1 MSERELTYG
10 EAVREAIAEEM
21 RRDPRV
27 FLIGEDV
34 AEAGHPFKTLL
45 GLVDEFG
52 TDRIIDT
59 PISEPGYAG
68 IGVGAAMTG
77 MRPIVDVMFGD
88 FITLTMDQIVN
99 QAAKV
104 HYMSGGKLKVPI
116 VFRTTL
122 GATRRSAAQH
132 SQSLHAWV
140 SHIPGLK
147 VALPSTPYEA
157 KGLMK
162 TAIRDDSPVVIF
174 EDKMMYRSK
183 GPVPAEDY
191 TVPFGVADVKRAGT
205 DITIVAT
212 SSMVQVALAAAAM
225 LEEIGISAEVIDPR
239 TTFPLDKQALIDS
252 AVKTSRVIVVDEG
265 YERYGVTAEIAAVI
279 ADGAF
284 YHLDAPV
291 KRIGAMDVPM
301 PFSPVPRGSDGAER
315 EGRRRGGQGALQE
328 SLMATSVIMP
338 ALELA
343 QETGKVIRWLKAPG
357 DAVAKGEPLLEIE
370 TDKVTTEIEAP
381 ASGILMHVS
390 AQEGDVVPVG
400 QAIAQIGAPG
410 EAGAAAPA
418 GSPPRAAVASPAGG
432 DQGLAPRPE
441 DRRAARRRPGPGEDE
456 HRPDREG
463 RRPGTRRGA
472 DGGGGARSC
481 GPREPPG
488 RSTER
493 PTGPPS
499 ASSAASPKARR
510 LAAERGLD
518 IRAVRGSGPQGAV
531 LAADVLSAPVT
542 PALSG
547 PAARPS
553 DGQGVGAVWRIMAE
567 RMTTSWTTAP
577 HFYLFREVTVGRLA
591 AWRQQAEKQ
600 TGARITYT
608 DLLVKLVAAALARH
622 PAVNASWRDGAIA
635 RHAEIN
641 IGLAV
646 AVEDGL
652 IVPVIHRADTLGLAA
667 IAARRED
674 VVSRAQG
681 GKLRPADIQGGT
693 FTISNLGMFGVDAF
707 NAIVNPPQAA
717 ILAVGRIAD
726 RVVALDGQPAV
737 QPTMMLTLSCDHRA
751 LDGARAARFLGDLA
765 DLIEEPLALLV

>member
-1 MSERELTYG
+1 
-10 EAVREAIAEEM
+10 
-21 RRDPRV
+21 
-27 FLIGEDV
+27 
-34 AEAGHPFKTLL
+34 
-45 GLVDEFG
+45 
-52 TDRIIDT
+52 
-59 PISEPGYAG
+59 
-68 IGVGAAMTG
+68 
-77 MRPIVDVMFGD
+77 
-88 FITLTMDQIVN
+88 
-99 QAAKV
+99 
-104 HYMSGGKLKVPI
+104 
-116 VFRTTL
+116 
-122 GATRRSAAQH
+122 
-132 SQSLHAWV
+132 
-140 SHIPGLK
+140 
-147 VALPSTPYEA
+147 
-157 KGLMK
+157 
-162 TAIRDDSPVVIF
+162 
-174 EDKMMYRSK
+174 
-183 GPVPAEDY
+183 
-191 TVPFGVADVKRAGT
+191 
-205 DITIVAT
+205 
-212 SSMVQVALAAAAM
+212 
-225 LEEIGISAEVIDPR
+225 
-239 TTFPLDKQALIDS
+239 
-252 AVKTSRVIVVDEG
+252 
-265 YERYGVTAEIAAVI
+265 
-279 ADGAF
+279 
-284 YHLDAPV
+284 
-291 KRIGAMDVPM
+291 
-301 PFSPVPRGSDGAER
+301 
-315 EGRRRGGQGALQE
+315 
-328 SLMATSVIMP
+328 MATSVIMP

-381 ASGILMHVS
+381 ASGILMNVS
-390 AQEGDVVPVG
+390 AREGDVIPVG

-418 GSPPRAAVASPAGG
+418 GSPPRAAVAVARGG

-441 DRRAARRRPGPGEDE
+441 DRRAARRRPGAGEDE
-456 HRPDREG
+456 HRQDREG
-463 RRPGTRRGA
+463 RRPGICRGA
-472 DGGGGARSC
+472 DGGGARSC
-481 GPREPPG
+481 GPRAT
-488 RSTER
+488 RR
-493 PTGPPS
+493 
-499 ASSAASPKARR
+499 ASQRDGQRAAVRLGAASPKARR

-518 IRAVRGSGPQGAV
+518 IRTMRGSGPQGAV
-531 LAADVLSAPVT
+531 LAADILSAPVT
-542 PALSG
+542 PVVPA

-567 RMTTSWTTAP
+567 RMTASWTTAP

-600 TGARITYT
+600 TGGRITYT

-726 RVVALDGQPAV
+726 RVVARRRSARRPADHDADAV
-737 QPTMMLTLSCDHRA
+737 VRPPRPRRRARRTLSRRPRRPDRGAPRPARLTAADPRPPFATAAALPEADHICPSDTRTGCARRGTTSTTRGSRPGRRTSNGPPSPRSRPPRRRA
-751 LDGARAARFLGDLA
+751 RRSTCRSAPTRGVTISWRSSRPCRIAQRPHPDLVDRAKGLDKHYLPSRYPTGFAQGTPRDHYTLREAEQAIADAAAVIEFCARSIPR
-765 DLIEEPLALLV
+765 